1 MTRRG
6 NSRALERRLFASAVR
21 LTLARELTIR
31 RADSIVK
38 MGQPSQTG
46 EDTVIHEFD
55 GVVVGAGGA
64 GLYCALEAGRSAKTA
79 VISKLY
85 AIRSH
90 TGTAQGGI
98 AAALGNVEEDKPEWH
113 AFDTVKGGDYLTDQ
127 GCASILANEAVEA
140 IYHLENL
147 GLPFNRTADGR
158 IDQRRFGGHTRNFG
172 EAPVRR
178 ACYAADRTGHMI
190 LQTLFQQCVR
200 QDVVFFDEFH
210 LVDVFFEGNRCRGLA
225 AIELATGE
233 LHVFRAKAVL
243 LATGGFGRMFRITSN
258 AYANTGDG
266 PAVLARRGLPLE
278 DMEFFQ
284 FHPTGIRGLGILI
297 TEAVRGEGGVLKN
310 RNGERFMEKYAPT
323 LLDLAPRDMIS
334 RAILTEI
341 AEGRGVKGDGSADDY
356 VLLDASHLGRDV
368 IAAKLPEIS
377 DFCRTYLGLDP
388 AAEPIPVQPT
398 AHYAMGGIPTDA
410 RGRVLADDRGTIV
423 EGLYAA
429 GECACVSV
437 HGANRL
443 GTNSLVDLVVFG
455 RRAGLDIA
463 DYVRHADLPALAGDA
478 AGLAAGQLARL
489 RARQGG
495 PPPES
500 VRDKMR
506 DLMMQKVGIFRRE
519 KDMAE
524 AVRELKDLRGLYGE
538 IALEDR
544 GLEFNTRLLEIL
556 ELGNLLD
563 LAYVTAVCALRR
575 RESRGAHAREDF
587 PQRDDAGWLRH
598 SLASL
603 KGDVVDVADMP
614 VDVSLWPPQP
624 RKY

>member
-1 MTRRG
+1 V
-6 NSRALERRLFASAVR
+6 NY
-21 LTLARELTIR
+21 
-31 RADSIVK
+31 
-38 MGQPSQTG
+38 
-46 EDTVIHEFD
+46 EFD
-55 GVVVGAGGA
+55 VVIVGAGGA
-64 GLYCALEAGRSAKTA
+64 GLYCALEAGRQARTA

-85 AIRSH
+85 PVRSH
-90 TGTAQGGI
+90 TGAAQGGI
-98 AAALGNVEEDKPEWH
+98 GAALGNVEEDKPEWH

-127 GCASILANEAVEA
+127 RPAAILADEAVA
-140 IYHLENL
+140 AVYHLENL

-190 LQTLFQQCVR
+190 LQTLFQQCIKE
-200 QDVVFFDEFH
+200 DVAFFDEFH
-210 LVDVFFEGNRCRGLA
+210 LVDVFIENNRCRGLA
-225 AIELATGE
+225 AIELATGD

-243 LATGGFGRMFRITSN
+243 LATGGFGRMFRVTSN

-297 TEAVRGEGGVLKN
+297 TEAVRGEGGVLRN
-310 RNGERFMEKYAPT
+310 RNGERFMERYAPT

-341 AEGRGVKGDGSADDY
+341 AEGRGLKGDRSPDDY
-356 VLLDASHLGRDV
+356 VLLDASHLGKDV
-368 IAAKLPEIS
+368 LAAKLPEIS

-398 AHYAMGGIPTDA
+398 AHYAMGGIPTDD
-410 RGRVLADDRGTIV
+410 RGRVVADEKGTVV

-429 GECACVSV
+429 GECACLSV
-437 HGANRL
+437 HGGNRL

-455 RRAGLDIA
+455 RRAGLA
-463 DYVRHADLPALAGDA
+463 LAEYVRQADLPALSRDA
-478 AGLAAGQLARL
+478 AEAASGPLARL
-489 RARQGG
+489 KERNGG
-495 PPPES
+495 PPPEAL
-500 VRDKMR
+500 REKMR
-506 DLMMQKVGIFRRE
+506 DLMMQKVGIYRRE
-519 KDMAE
+519 KEMAE
-524 AVRELKDLRGLYGE
+524 AVRDLRDLRGQYRE
-538 IALEDR
+538 IALQDR
-544 GLEFNTRLLEIL
+544 GLEFNTSLLEIL

-563 LAYVTAVCALRR
+563 LAYITASCALWR

-587 PQRDDAGWLRH
+587 PERDDADWLKH
-598 SLASL
+598 SLARLS
-603 KGDVVDVADMP
+603 GDAVEIGDKP
-614 VDVSLWPPQP
+614 VDISIWPPKP